1 MRIVNNYFISTIF
14 KKIIAALSGLFLTLF
29 LLGHLAGNLQLF
41 IPGIEGQTQFNK
53 YALFMT
59 TNPAV
64 KVLSIITYTSILI
77 HIFLTLYLSWQS
89 KQARPIAYA
98 VSSGSSNST
107 WSSNNMAILGTALL
121 IFIII
126 HLRSF
131 WYEMHFGDIPYQY
144 LNDGT
149 KLKDL
154 YLITT
159 SAFND
164 PIYTLFYVLCMAAL
178 ALHLKHG
185 LESALQTIGL
195 KLPNYEMALKYI
207 TTFIA
212 LAIPATFASIPI
224 YLFLKNL

>member
-14 KKIIAALSGLFLTLF
+14 KKIIAALTGLFLTLF

-41 IPGIEGQTQFNK
+41 VPGIEGQTQFNK

-107 WSSNNMAILGTALL
+107 WSSNNMAILGTTLL
-121 IFIII
+121 IFIMI

-159 SAFND
+159 SAFNN
-164 PIYTLFYVLCMAAL
+164 PIYTLFYVFSMAAL

-195 KLPNYEMALKYI
+195 KLPNYEIALKYI

>member
-1 MRIVNNYFISTIF
+1 VNNYFISTIF

-64 KVLSIITYTSILI
+64 KILSIITYASILI

-149 KLKDL
+149 RLKDL

-159 SAFND
+159 SAFNN
-164 PIYTLFYVLCMAAL
+164 PIYTLFYVFSMAAL
-178 ALHLKHG
+178 AFHLKHG

-195 KLPNYEMALKYI
+195 RLPSYEIALKYI
-207 TTFIA
+207 TNFIA

-224 YLFLKNL
+224 YLFFKNL

>member
-14 KKIIAALSGLFLTLF
+14 KKIIAALTGLFLTLF

-121 IFIII
+121 IFIMI

-159 SAFND
+159 SAFNN
-164 PIYTLFYVLCMAAL
+164 PIYTLFYVFSMAAL

-195 KLPNYEMALKYI
+195 KLPNYEIALKYI

-224 YLFLKNL
+224 YLFFKNL

>member
-14 KKIIAALSGLFLTLF
+14 KKIIAALTGLFLTLF

-98 VSSGSSNST
+98 VSSGSTNST

-121 IFIII
+121 IFIMI

-159 SAFND
+159 SAFNN
-164 PIYTLFYVLCMAAL
+164 PIYTLFYVFSMAAL

-195 KLPNYEMALKYI
+195 KFPNYEVALKYI

-212 LAIPATFASIPI
+212 LVIPTTFASIPI
-224 YLFLKNL
+224 YLFFKNL

>member
-14 KKIIAALSGLFLTLF
+14 KKIIAALTGLFLTLF
-29 LLGHLAGNLQLF
+29 LLGHLVGNLQLF

-131 WYEMHFGDIPYQY
+131 WYEMHFGYIPYQY

-159 SAFND
+159 SAFNN
-164 PIYTLFYVLCMAAL
+164 PIYTLFYVFSMAAL

-195 KLPNYEMALKYI
+195 KFPNYEVALKYI

-212 LAIPATFASIPI
+212 LVIPATFASIPI
-224 YLFLKNL
+224 YLFFKNL

>member
-64 KVLSIITYTSILI
+64 KILSIITYISILI

-89 KQARPIAYA
+89 RQARPIGYA

-107 WSSNNMAILGTALL
+107 WSSNNMAILGTALF

>member
-1 MRIVNNYFISTIF
+1 MQIVNNYFISTIF

-121 IFIII
+121 IFIMI

-159 SAFND
+159 SAFNN
-164 PIYTLFYVLCMAAL
+164 PIYTLFYVFSMAAL

-224 YLFLKNL
+224 YLFFKNL

>member
-14 KKIIAALSGLFLTLF
+14 KKIIAALTGLFLTLF

-121 IFIII
+121 IFIMI

-159 SAFND
+159 SAFNN
-164 PIYTLFYVLCMAAL
+164 PIYTLFYVFSMAVL

-195 KLPNYEMALKYI
+195 KLPNYEIALKYI

-224 YLFLKNL
+224 YLFFKNL

>member
-14 KKIIAALSGLFLTLF
+14 KKIIAALTGLFLTLF

-121 IFIII
+121 IFIMI

-224 YLFLKNL
+224 YLFFKNL

>member
-1 MRIVNNYFISTIF
+1 
-14 KKIIAALSGLFLTLF
+14 
-29 LLGHLAGNLQLF
+29 
-41 IPGIEGQTQFNK
+41 
-53 YALFMT
+53 
-59 TNPAV
+59 
-64 KVLSIITYTSILI
+64 
-77 HIFLTLYLSWQS
+77 
-89 KQARPIAYA
+89 
-98 VSSGSSNST
+98 
-107 WSSNNMAILGTALL
+107 
-121 IFIII
+121 
-126 HLRSF
+126 
-131 WYEMHFGDIPYQY
+131 MHFGDIPYQY

-195 KLPNYEMALKYI
+195 KFPNYEMALKYI

-212 LAIPATFASIPI
+212 LVIPATFASIPI
-224 YLFLKNL
+224 YLFFKNLWYSTAKYLKVL

>member
-1 MRIVNNYFISTIF
+1 MKYYIQSTIF
-14 KKIIAALSGLFLTLF
+14 RKVLSAITGLFLVSF
-29 LLGHLAGNLQLF
+29 LVGHLAGNLQLF
-41 IPGIEGQTQFNK
+41 IPGIDGQTQFNK

-59 TNPAV
+59 TNPVV
-64 KVLSIITYTSILI
+64 KILSIITYTSILI
-77 HIFLTLYLSWQS
+77 HIFLTLYLAWQS

-107 WSSNNMAILGTALL
+107 WSSNNMAILGTALF

-159 SAFND
+159 SAFNN
-164 PIYTLFYVLCMAAL
+164 PIYTLFYVFSMAAL

-195 KLPNYEMALKYI
+195 KFPNYEVALKFI

-224 YLFLKNL
+224 YLFFKNL